1 MSLNLDDNIK
11 KYFLI
16 KILKERNNSA
26 KKFNSHGNVS
36 YLIIYKPNYNRL

>member
-1 MSLNLDDNIK
+1 MSFTFDENNK

-36 YLIIYKPNYNRL
+36 YIIIYKLNFYKL

>member
-26 KKFNSHGNVS
+26 KKIQISWKCK
-36 YLIIYKPNYNRL
+36 LYNNI

>member
-36 YLIIYKPNYNRL
+36 YIIIYKLNFYKL

>member
-26 KKFNSHGNVS
+26 KKIQQSWKCKLFNN
-36 YLIIYKPNYNRL
+36 I